1 MFTTTAGKAIK
12 PGMEW
17 NGMERNG
24 TNLGRANFKINF
36 SFKVITLTLCIKFL
50 SV

>member
-1 MFTTTAGKAIK
+1 MQGGVIK

-24 TNLGRANFKINF
+24 ARARVLV
-36 SFKVITLTLCIKFL
+36 SLVCKVGVVIDIILCSQL
-50 SV
+50 LL